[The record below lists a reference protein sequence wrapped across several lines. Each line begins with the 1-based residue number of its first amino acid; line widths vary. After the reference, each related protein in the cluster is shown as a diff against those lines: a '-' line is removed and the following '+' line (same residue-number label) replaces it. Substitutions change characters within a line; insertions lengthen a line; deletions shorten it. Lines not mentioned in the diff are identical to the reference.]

1 MINKKILIVGGGP
14 AGLMAADFASRSGVE
29 VTLADSMPTFGRKFL
44 MAGKSGLNLTM
55 HEDDITFQTR
65 IIHNNTTIEKA
76 LEEFGPIEVIEWAN
90 SLGIKTFVGSTGRV
104 FPTEMKA
111 SPLLRN
117 WISRLDELGVS
128 RQNRWKLKSISNK
141 VATFETPQGLLNK
154 PADGIVLALG
164 GASWPKLGSNGD
176 WKSLFDPAEL
186 ESFQASNCSFIVK
199 WSIKMS
205 KYFGQPLKSIKL
217 SAGSQSSRGEI
228 IISQKGI
235 EGGGIYSLSAQ
246 LKKGEDLILDLLPDW
261 DNDKILKL
269 LTIPW
274 GKSSSSNILRKRLK
288 LEPIK
293 QAILREFAMDVFKE
307 PALLTKS
314 IKSLKI
320 PLNGTGPIQ
329 TAIST
334 SGGVKM
340 GSIDE
345 NFMLRGRPGIFCA
358 GEMLDWDAPT
368 GGYLITT
375 CLATGRMAGK
385 RAVQFVSHC

>member
-1 MINKKILIVGGGP
+1 MKNKKILIVGGGP

-55 HEDDITFQTR
+55 HEDNVTFQTR
-65 IIHNNTTIEKA
+65 IIDNNTTIEKA

-154 PADGIVLALG
+154 SADGIVLALG

-199 WSIKMS
+199 WS
-205 KYFGQPLKSIKL
+205 
-217 SAGSQSSRGEI
+217 
-228 IISQKGI
+228 
-235 EGGGIYSLSAQ
+235 
-246 LKKGEDLILDLLPDW
+246 KKCPNILDNLL
-261 DNDKILKL
+261 NQ
-269 LTIPW
+269 
-274 GKSSSSNILRKRLK
+274 SN
-288 LEPIK
+288 
-293 QAILREFAMDVFKE
+293 
-307 PALLTKS
+307 
-314 IKSLKI
+314 
-320 PLNGTGPIQ
+320 
-329 TAIST
+329 
-334 SGGVKM
+334 
-340 GSIDE
+340 
-345 NFMLRGRPGIFCA
+345 
-358 GEMLDWDAPT
+358 
-368 GGYLITT
+368 
-375 CLATGRMAGK
+375 
-385 RAVQFVSHC
+385 

>member
-1 MINKKILIVGGGP
+1 MKNKKILIVGGGP

-55 HEDDITFQTR
+55 HEDNVTFQTR
-65 IIHNNTTIEKA
+65 IIDNNTTIEKA

-111 SPLLRN
+111 SPLMRN
-117 WISRLDELGVS
+117 WISRLDELSVS

-141 VATFETPQGLLNK
+141 VANFETPQGLLNK
-154 PADGIVLALG
+154 SADGIVLALG

-320 PLNGTGPIQ
+320 PLNGTGPIK

-385 RAVQFVSHC
+385 RAVQFISHC

>member
-55 HEDDITFQTR
+55 HEDDVTFQTR

-154 PADGIVLALG
+154 SADGIVLALG

-261 DNDKILKL
+261 DNGKILKL
-269 LTIPW
+269 LTMPW
-274 GKSSSSNILRKRLK
+274 GKSSSSNVLRKRLK
-288 LEPIK
+288 LEPVK

-334 SGGVKM
+334 SGGMKM

-345 NFMLRGRPGIFCA
+345 NFMLRSRPGVFCA

>member
-14 AGLMAADFASRSGVE
+14 AGLMAADFAGRSGVK
-29 VTLADSMPTFGRKFL
+29 VTLVDSMPTFGRKFL

-55 HEDDITFQTR
+55 NEDDVTFQTR
-65 IIHNNTTIEKA
+65 IIQNNTTIEKA

-154 PADGIVLALG
+154 SADGIVLALG

-320 PLNGTGPIQ
+320 PLNGTGPIK

-345 NFMLRGRPGIFCA
+345 NFMLRSRPGVFCA

>member
-90 SLGIKTFVGSTGRV
+90 SLGIKTFIGSTGRV

-154 PADGIVLALG
+154 SADGIVLALG

-320 PLNGTGPIQ
+320 PLNGTGPIK

>member
-154 PADGIVLALG
+154 SADGIVLALG

-307 PALLTKS
+307 PALITKS

>member
-55 HEDDITFQTR
+55 YEDDITFQTR

-154 PADGIVLALG
+154 SADGIVLALG

-320 PLNGTGPIQ
+320 PLNGTGPIK

-385 RAVQFVSHC
+385 RAVQFVSDC

>member
-154 PADGIVLALG
+154 SADGIVLALG

-320 PLNGTGPIQ
+320 PLNGTGPIK

-345 NFMLRGRPGIFCA
+345 NFMLRDRPGIFCA

>member
-55 HEDDITFQTR
+55 YEDDITFQTR

-154 PADGIVLALG
+154 SADGIVLALG

-345 NFMLRGRPGIFCA
+345 NFMLRGRPGVFCA

>member
-154 PADGIVLALG
+154 SADGIVLALG

-320 PLNGTGPIQ
+320 PLNGTGPIK

-345 NFMLRGRPGIFCA
+345 NFMLRGKPGVFCA

-385 RAVQFVSHC
+385 RAVQFISHC

>member
-14 AGLMAADFASRSGVE
+14 AGLMAADFASRSGVK
-29 VTLADSMPTFGRKFL
+29 VTLVDSMPTFGRKFL

-55 HEDDITFQTR
+55 YEDDITFQTR

-128 RQNRWKLKSISNK
+128 RQNRWKLKSLSNK
-141 VATFETPQGLLNK
+141 VATFETPQGLLNES
-154 PADGIVLALG
+154 ADGIVLALG

-176 WKSLFDPAEL
+176 WKSLFDPAEV
-186 ESFQASNCSFIVK
+186 ESFQASNCSFVVK
-199 WSIKMS
+199 WSMKMS

-261 DNDKILKL
+261 DNGKILKL
-269 LTIPW
+269 LTMPW
-274 GKSSSSNILRKRLK
+274 GKSSSSNVLRKRLK
-288 LEPIK
+288 LEPVK

-334 SGGVKM
+334 SGGMKM

-345 NFMLRGRPGIFCA
+345 NFMLRSRPGVFCA

>member
-154 PADGIVLALG
+154 SADGIVLALG

-176 WKSLFDPAEL
+176 WKSLFDPAEV
-186 ESFQASNCSFIVK
+186 ESFQASNCSFVVK
-199 WSIKMS
+199 WSMKMS

-320 PLNGTGPIQ
+320 PLNGTGPIK

-385 RAVQFVSHC
+385 RAVQFVSHF

>member
-154 PADGIVLALG
+154 SADGIVLALG

-261 DNDKILKL
+261 NNDKILKL

-320 PLNGTGPIQ
+320 PLNGTGPIK

-385 RAVQFVSHC
+385 RAVQFVSHF

>member
-55 HEDDITFQTR
+55 HEDNVTFQTR
-65 IIHNNTTIEKA
+65 IIDNNTTIEKA

-154 PADGIVLALG
+154 SADGIVLALG

-320 PLNGTGPIQ
+320 PLNGTGPIK

-385 RAVQFVSHC
+385 RAMQFVSHC

>member
-55 HEDDITFQTR
+55 YEDDITFQTR

-154 PADGIVLALG
+154 SADGIVLALG

-269 LTIPW
+269 LTITW

-334 SGGVKM
+334 SGGMKM

>member
-14 AGLMAADFASRSGVE
+14 AGLMAADFAGRSGVK
-29 VTLADSMPTFGRKFL
+29 VTLVDSMPTFGRKFL

-55 HEDDITFQTR
+55 NEDDVTFQTR
-65 IIHNNTTIEKA
+65 IIQNNTTIEKA

-128 RQNRWKLKSISNK
+128 RQNRWKLKSLSNK
-141 VATFETPQGLLNK
+141 VATFETPQGLLNES
-154 PADGIVLALG
+154 ADGIVLALG

-176 WKSLFDPAEL
+176 WKSLFDPAEV
-186 ESFQASNCSFIVK
+186 ESFQASNCSFVVK
-199 WSIKMS
+199 WSMKMS

-261 DNDKILKL
+261 DNGKILKL
-269 LTIPW
+269 LTMPW
-274 GKSSSSNILRKRLK
+274 GKSSSSNVLRKRLK
-288 LEPIK
+288 LEPVK

-320 PLNGTGPIQ
+320 PLNGTGPIK

-345 NFMLRGRPGIFCA
+345 NFMLRSRPGVFCA

>member
-14 AGLMAADFASRSGVE
+14 AGLMAADFAGRSGVK
-29 VTLADSMPTFGRKFL
+29 VTLVDSMPTFGRKFL

-55 HEDDITFQTR
+55 NEDDVTFQTR
-65 IIHNNTTIEKA
+65 IIQNNTTIEKA

-128 RQNRWKLKSISNK
+128 RQNRWKLKSLSNK
-141 VATFETPQGLLNK
+141 VATFETPQGLLNES
-154 PADGIVLALG
+154 ADGIVLALG

-176 WKSLFDPAEL
+176 WKSLFDPAEV
-186 ESFQASNCSFIVK
+186 ESFQASNCSFVVK
-199 WSIKMS
+199 WSMKMS

-261 DNDKILKL
+261 DNGKILNL
-269 LTIPW
+269 LTMPW
-274 GKSSSSNILRKRLK
+274 GKSSSSNVLRKRLK
-288 LEPIK
+288 LEPVK

-345 NFMLRGRPGIFCA
+345 NFMLRSRPGVFCA

>member
-154 PADGIVLALG
+154 SADGIVLALG

-320 PLNGTGPIQ
+320 PLNGTGPIK

-345 NFMLRGRPGIFCA
+345 NFMLRSRPGIFCA

>member
-128 RQNRWKLKSISNK
+128 RQNRWKLKSLSNK
-141 VATFETPQGLLNK
+141 VATFETPQGLLNES
-154 PADGIVLALG
+154 ADGIVLALG

-176 WKSLFDPAEL
+176 WKSLFDPAEV
-186 ESFQASNCSFIVK
+186 ESFQASNCSFVVK
-199 WSIKMS
+199 WSMKMS

-261 DNDKILKL
+261 DNGKILKL
-269 LTIPW
+269 LTMPW
-274 GKSSSSNILRKRLK
+274 GKSSSSNVLRKRLK
-288 LEPIK
+288 LEPVK

-307 PALLTKS
+307 PALLTKN

-345 NFMLRGRPGIFCA
+345 NFMLRSRPGVFCA

>member
-55 HEDDITFQTR
+55 HEDDVTFQTR

-154 PADGIVLALG
+154 SADGIVLALG

-320 PLNGTGPIQ
+320 PLNGTGPIK

-345 NFMLRGRPGIFCA
+345 NFMLRSRPGVFCA

>member
-55 HEDDITFQTR
+55 YEDDITFQTR

-154 PADGIVLALG
+154 SADGIVLALG

-235 EGGGIYSLSAQ
+235 EGGGIYSPSAQ

-320 PLNGTGPIQ
+320 PLNGTGPIK

>member
-14 AGLMAADFASRSGVE
+14 AGLMAADFASRSGVK
-29 VTLADSMPTFGRKFL
+29 VTLVDSMPTFGRKFL

-55 HEDDITFQTR
+55 NEDDVTFQKR
-65 IIHNNTTIEKA
+65 IIQNNTTIEKA

-154 PADGIVLALG
+154 SADGIVLALG

-261 DNDKILKL
+261 DNGKILKL
-269 LTIPW
+269 LTMPW
-274 GKSSSSNILRKRLK
+274 GKSSSSNVLRKRLK
-288 LEPIK
+288 LEPVK

-334 SGGVKM
+334 SGGMKM

-345 NFMLRGRPGIFCA
+345 NFMLRSRPGVFCA

>member
-55 HEDDITFQTR
+55 HEDDVTFQTR
-65 IIHNNTTIEKA
+65 IIQNNTTIEKA

-154 PADGIVLALG
+154 SADGIVLALG

-293 QAILREFAMDVFKE
+293 QAILREFAMGVFKE

-345 NFMLRGRPGIFCA
+345 NFMLRGRPGVFCA

-385 RAVQFVSHC
+385 RAVQFVSHF

>member
-65 IIHNNTTIEKA
+65 IINNNTTLEKA

-154 PADGIVLALG
+154 SADGIVLALG

-320 PLNGTGPIQ
+320 PLNGTGPIK

-385 RAVQFVSHC
+385 RAMQFVSHC

>member
-14 AGLMAADFASRSGVE
+14 AGLMAADFASRSGVK
-29 VTLADSMPTFGRKFL
+29 VTLVDSMPTFGRKFL

-154 PADGIVLALG
+154 SADGIVLALG

-320 PLNGTGPIQ
+320 PLNGTGPIK

>member
-55 HEDDITFQTR
+55 HEDDVTFQTR

-154 PADGIVLALG
+154 SADGIVLALG

-186 ESFQASNCSFIVK
+186 ESFQPSNCSFIVK

-288 LEPIK
+288 LKSIK

-320 PLNGTGPIQ
+320 PLNGTGPIK

-345 NFMLRGRPGIFCA
+345 NFMLRGRPGVFCA

-385 RAVQFVSHC
+385 RAMQFVSHC

>member
-154 PADGIVLALG
+154 SADGIVLALG

-269 LTIPW
+269 LTMPW
-274 GKSSSSNILRKRLK
+274 GKSSSSNVLRKRLK

-320 PLNGTGPIQ
+320 PLNGTGPIK

>member
-29 VTLADSMPTFGRKFL
+29 VTLVDSMPTFGRKFL

-55 HEDDITFQTR
+55 HEDDVTFQTR

-128 RQNRWKLKSISNK
+128 RQNRWKLKSLSNK
-141 VATFETPQGLLNK
+141 VATFETPQGLLNES
-154 PADGIVLALG
+154 ADGIVLALG

-176 WKSLFDPAEL
+176 WKSLFDPAEV
-186 ESFQASNCSFIVK
+186 ESFQASNCSFVVK
-199 WSIKMS
+199 WSMKMS

-261 DNDKILKL
+261 DNGKILKL
-269 LTIPW
+269 LTMPW
-274 GKSSSSNILRKRLK
+274 GKSSSSNVLRKRLK
-288 LEPIK
+288 LEPVK

-334 SGGVKM
+334 SGGMKM

-345 NFMLRGRPGIFCA
+345 NFMLRSRPGVFCA

>member
-55 HEDDITFQTR
+55 HEDDVTFQTR

-128 RQNRWKLKSISNK
+128 RQNRWKLKSLSNK

-154 PADGIVLALG
+154 SADGIVLALG

-340 GSIDE
+340 SSIDE
-345 NFMLRGRPGIFCA
+345 NFMLRGRPGVFCA

>member
-154 PADGIVLALG
+154 SADGIVLALG

-385 RAVQFVSHC
+385 QALQFVSHC

>member
-154 PADGIVLALG
+154 SADGIVLALG

-205 KYFGQPLKSIKL
+205 KYFGQPLKSIEL

-320 PLNGTGPIQ
+320 PLNGTGPIK

>member
-154 PADGIVLALG
+154 SADGIVLALG

-261 DNDKILKL
+261 ENDKILKL

-334 SGGVKM
+334 SGGLKM

-345 NFMLRGRPGIFCA
+345 NFMLRGRPGVFCA

-385 RAVQFVSHC
+385 RALQFVSHC

>member
-44 MAGKSGLNLTM
+44 MAGKSGLNLTI

-154 PADGIVLALG
+154 SADGIVLALG

-320 PLNGTGPIQ
+320 PLNGTGPIK

-345 NFMLRGRPGIFCA
+345 NFMLRGRPGVFCA

-385 RAVQFVSHC
+385 RAMQFVSHC